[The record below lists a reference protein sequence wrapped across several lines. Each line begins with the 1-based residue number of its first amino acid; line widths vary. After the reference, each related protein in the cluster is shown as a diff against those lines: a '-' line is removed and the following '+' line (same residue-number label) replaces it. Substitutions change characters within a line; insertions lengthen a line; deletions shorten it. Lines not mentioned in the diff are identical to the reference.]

1 MSAISKFISHY
12 TVSDYQ
18 SWKGDW
24 ELWEGFAVAMIP
36 SPFGRHQ
43 RLAFKLGML
52 FENAIAKRECHAT
65 VIPEVD
71 WIVTDDTVVRPDL
84 IVVCGDGPERHLEKT
99 PDLVV
104 EVLSASTRQHDL
116 NYKRE
121 LYHRLG
127 VGAYWMVD
135 EEAQTIVI
143 DVRQSDG
150 TYLPDHVESEVKV
163 RLCEDCELV
172 IIVNEL
178 FSR

>member
-1 MSAISKFISHY
+1 MSPVSKFVPHY

-18 SWKGDW
+18 LWKGDW
-24 ELWEGFAVAMIP
+24 ELWEGFAVAMTP

-43 RLAFKLGML
+43 RLAIKLGTL
-52 FENAIAKRECHAT
+52 FENAITNRRCHAT
-65 VIPEVD
+65 VIPEVG
-71 WIVTDDTVVRPDL
+71 WIVTNDTVVRPDL
-84 IVVCGDGPERHLEKT
+84 IVVCGEGPERHLEN
-99 PDLVV
+99 PPELVV
-104 EVLSASTRQHDL
+104 EVLSASTRPHDL

-135 EEAQTIVI
+135 GEAQTIVI

-150 TYLPDHVESEVKV
+150 TYLSGHVESEVLV
-163 RLCEDCELV
+163 RLCEDCELAIV
-172 IIVNEL
+172 VNEL